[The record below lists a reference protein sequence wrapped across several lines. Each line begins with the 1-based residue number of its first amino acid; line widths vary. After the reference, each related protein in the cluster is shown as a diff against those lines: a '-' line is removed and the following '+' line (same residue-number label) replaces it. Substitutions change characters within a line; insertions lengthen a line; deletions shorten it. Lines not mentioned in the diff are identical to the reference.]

1 MPNRVTSFAVATT
14 VAIYG
19 GGCYSSKLTVKS
31 PHLDGEY
38 RCVGWLDTDDSNQ
51 SGWPPFEGPVAVLGG
66 GGTDCSD
73 LHDPEV
79 RRLSATPSSDSRGSG
94 SMSYS
99 AGFLHSIQ
107 ESKMLE
113 NLGFS
118 IAAII
123 IAYAFGAATG
133 PALWKWMKS
142 RGEKW

>member
-1 MPNRVTSFAVATT
+1 MQKRIATFAIATAVATLC
-14 VAIYG
+14 
-19 GGCYSSKLTVKS
+19 GGCHSSRLTVKS

-38 RCVGWLDTDDSNQ
+38 RSVGWANTNDRNQ
-51 SGWPPFEGPVAVLGG
+51 SNWTPFEGTVAILGRR
-66 GGTDCSD
+66 GTDCPN

-107 ESKMLE
+107 ESKMFE

-133 PALWKWMKS
+133 PALWRWMKS
-142 RGEKW
+142 RGEKL

>member
-1 MPNRVTSFAVATT
+1 MQKRIATFAIATAFASFC
-14 VAIYG
+14 
-19 GGCYSSKLTVKS
+19 GGCYASKLTIKS
-31 PHLDGEY
+31 PHMDGEY
-38 RCVGWLDTDDSNQ
+38 RCVGWLDTDDSDQ

-79 RRLSATPSSDSRGSG
+79 RRLSATPSRDSRGSG

-99 AGFLHSIQ
+99 AGIFHSIQ
-107 ESKMLE
+107 ESKMFE

-123 IAYAFGAATG
+123 VAYAFGAATG
-133 PALWKWMKS
+133 PSLWSWMKS
-142 RGEKW
+142 RGK

>member
-1 MPNRVTSFAVATT
+1 MQKRIATFAVAT
-14 VAIYG
+14 AFASFC
-19 GGCYSSKLTVKS
+19 GGCYASKLVLKS
-31 PHLDGEY
+31 PDMDGEY
-38 RCVGWLDTDDSNQ
+38 RSIGWLDTNDRDQ

-66 GGTDCSD
+66 GGADCFD

-99 AGFLHSIQ
+99 AGIFHSIQ

-123 IAYAFGAATG
+123 VAYAFGAATG

-142 RGEKW
+142 RGEKL